1 MNVLGVLKTRCRG
14 KHSFDTMAE
23 ASREMAH
30 LRLTKND
37 LVQHRG
43 MKWIVYRC
51 PFCRKWH
58 YTSHGTAKDQEFYAR
73 VAKEG
78 ANV

>member
-1 MNVLGVLKTRCRG
+1 
-14 KHSFDTMAE
+14 
-23 ASREMAH
+23 
-30 LRLTKND
+30 
-37 LVQHRG
+37 
-43 MKWIVYRC
+43 MKWLVYQC